1 MKRVWEWLKAH
12 WKWLILPL
20 WVVSI
25 LLVWLFTRGGALK
38 KPPVSGTTDQAAN
51 DAVNGVI
58 QAADDKSNAI
68 NHLEIQYQGKI
79 EKMSA
84 EQKAEW
90 EKMKAQSITE
100 VASWID
106 RF

>member
-1 MKRVWEWLKAH
+1 MKKIWEWLKAH

-20 WVVSI
+20 WAVSI

-38 KPPVSGTTDQAAN
+38 PPVSGTTDQAAN
-51 DAVNGVI
+51 AAVDGVI
-58 QAADDKSNAI
+58 QAGENKTEAI
-68 NHLEIQYQGKI
+68 QKLETQYQGKI
-79 EKMSA
+79 ESMSA

-90 EKMKAQSITE
+90 EAMKAKPIQD

>member
-1 MKRVWEWLKAH
+1 MTRVWEWLKIY

-20 WVVSI
+20 WAASI
-25 LLVWLFTRGGALK
+25 VLVWLFTRGGVLK

-51 DAVNGVI
+51 NAVNGVI
-58 QAADDKSNAI
+58 NASENKDQAIAK
-68 NHLEIQYQGKI
+68 LETQYQDKLN
-79 EKMSA
+79 KMSEA
-84 EQKAEW
+84 QRAEW
-90 EKMKAQSITE
+90 EQQKAKPIEE